1 VSVPI
6 LEQGNV
12 VIASLQQA
20 TGDSDLDELQERL
33 LDRVSRHRAR
43 GVVVDVSAVD
53 VMDSYSVRVVR
64 TIAQAARLCG
74 ARTVI
79 VGIQPEVAFSMTE
92 LGIGPQLGI
101 GLQGISTAL
110 DLDDGLLVLA
120 STADR

>member
-1 VSVPI
+1 MSVPI

-43 GVVVDVSAVD
+43 GVVVD